1 LTDIVR
7 LENQYYIRAS
17 SGLAD
22 DRTRVLKYGDTFA
35 VFNRF
40 GDIEPVGPSQFGL
53 FHAECR
59 HLSRFTLQINGRQP
73 LLLSSTIR
81 EDNAFL
87 SVDLTNV
94 DSPSNGQPSLTSG
107 TLHIFRLQ
115 FLRKGGCHSQVRLLN
130 YGTSSAVVNVKIRFE
145 ADFADIF
152 EVRGTKRTQKGQ
164 RLPDEVKNARVTL
177 VYCGLDGVKRQTKLE
192 FSPMP
197 VSVTAQ
203 EAQFE
208 LHLQPSEEQ
217 SIFAMVA
224 CENDTDTYSHAS
236 FSEAFAAMGEDFDI
250 THLQDCRIT
259 TSSEGFNAWLT
270 RSCADLRMLVEGNPE
285 GPYPYAG
292 VPWFNTV
299 FGRDGIITAL
309 ECLWMAPSFA
319 EGVLKYL
326 AETQAQTEN
335 HEQDAEPGK
344 ILHEMRR
351 GEMAATK
358 EVPFAKYY
366 GSIDST
372 PLFVMLAGA
381 YLERTGN
388 LNFIKAIWPNVT
400 LALKWMDQYGDRDK
414 DGFVE
419 YEKRS
424 RHGLIQQGWKDSYDS
439 VFYANGEIAE
449 PPIALC
455 EVQGYCYAAKLAGA
469 QLAGAMNEP
478 DLATKLEASA
488 KDLRAHFEEA
498 FWNEELG
505 TYVLALDGKKKQCAV
520 RASNAGHA
528 LFCRI
533 AGDDRARQVAATL
546 MSNQLFSGWG
556 VRTIGSSEARYN
568 PMSYHNGSV
577 WPHDNAILA
586 MGFSH
591 YNLQHEA
598 AKILEGMY
606 SASRQVQLHR
616 MPELFCGFHK
626 RPDGSGPTLY
636 PVACAPQAWAA
647 AAVFL
652 MLQAC
657 LGIQVASEI
666 PEIRLSRPYLPPI
679 LNEVRIEK
687 LGTGDATADLIFRRA
702 GDHVQFEVLRKK
714 GAIEIRESANS
725 QPFEPRRVRI

>member
-1 LTDIVR
+1 LTDIVQ

-94 DSPSNGQPSLTSG
+94 DAPSNGRASLTSG

-115 FLRKGGCHSQVRLLN
+115 FLRKGGCHSQIRVLN
-130 YGTSSAVVNVKIRFE
+130 YGTAPAVINIRIRFE

-152 EVRGTKRTQKGQ
+152 EVRGTKRTRKGQ
-164 RLPDEVKNARVTL
+164 RLPDDVKEATVTL
-177 VYCGLDGVKRQTKLE
+177 TYLGLDRVKRRTKLE
-192 FSPMP
+192 FSPAP
-197 VSVTAQ
+197 VSLTAE

-208 LHLQPSEEQ
+208 VRLQPNAEQ
-217 SIFAMVA
+217 SIFTMMA
-224 CENDTDTYSHAS
+224 CENDTDIYSHAS
-236 FSEAFAAMGEDFDI
+236 FSEAFSAMGEDFDI

-319 EGVLKYL
+319 EGVLRYL
-326 AETQAQTEN
+326 AETQATTEIP
-335 HEQDAEPGK
+335 EQDAEPGK

-372 PLFVMLAGA
+372 PLYVMLAGA

-388 LNFIKAIWPNVT
+388 LAFIKTIWPNIE
-400 LALKWMDQYGDRDK
+400 LALNWIDQYGDRDK

-424 RHGLIQQGWKDSYDS
+424 QNGLIQQGWKDSHDS
-439 VFYANGEIAE
+439 VFYANGDIAE

-455 EVQGYCYAAKLAGA
+455 EVQGYVYAAKLAGA
-469 QLAGAMNEP
+469 QLARAMQKPELP
-478 DLATKLEASA
+478 QKLEDSA
-488 KDLRAHFEEA
+488 KALRARFEEC
-498 FWNEELG
+498 FWNEDLG

-528 LFCRI
+528 LFCKI
-533 AGDDRARQVAATL
+533 AGEDRAQRVAASL

-568 PMSYHNGSV
+568 PMSYHNGSI

-591 YNLQHEA
+591 YHLQHA
-598 AKILEGMY
+598 AAEILGGMY
-606 SASRQVQLHR
+606 AASRHVQLHR

-647 AAVFL
+647 GAVFL

-657 LGIQVASEI
+657 LGIQVTSEK
-666 PEIRLSRPYLPPI
+666 PEIRLSHPYLPSS
-679 LNEVRIEK
+679 LSEVRIEN
-687 LGTGDATADLIFRRA
+687 LGLGGATADLTFRRA
-702 GDHVQFEVLRKK
+702 GEHVKLEVVRKQ
-714 GAIEIRESANS
+714 GPVEVQES
-725 QPFEPRRVRI
+725 V

>member
-1 LTDIVR
+1 LSDIVR
-7 LENQYYIRAS
+7 LENQYYVRAS

-59 HLSRFTLQINGRQP
+59 HLSRFTVQVNGRQP

-94 DSPSNGQPSLTSG
+94 DSASNGQPGLSRG
-107 TLHIFRLQ
+107 TLHVFRLQ
-115 FLRKGGCHSQVRLLN
+115 FLRRAGCHSQIRVLN
-130 YGTSSAVVNVKIRFE
+130 YSSARAKVTIQVRFE

-152 EVRGTKRTQKGQ
+152 EVRGTPRAHRGE
-164 RLPDEVKNARVTL
+164 RLPDDVKDVAATL
-177 VYCGLDGVKRQTKLE
+177 AYRGLDGVSRRTRLE
-192 FSPMP
+192 FSPKP
-197 VSVTAQ
+197 VSLSAE
-203 EAQFE
+203 EARFE
-208 LHLQPSEEQ
+208 LSLAPSEEQ
-217 SIFAMVA
+217 SIFTLIA
-224 CENDTDTYSHAS
+224 CENDTDVYSHAS
-236 FSEAFAAMGEDFDI
+236 FSEAFSSLGVEFETA
-250 THLQDCRIT
+250 HLQDCKVM
-259 TSSEGFNAWLT
+259 TSSEGFNSWLN

-292 VPWFNTV
+292 VPWFSTV

-326 AETQAQTEN
+326 AATQATAEIP
-335 HEQDAEPGK
+335 EQDAEPGK

-381 YLERTGN
+381 YLDRTGN
-388 LNFIKAIWPNVT
+388 LALLKTIWTNVKR
-400 LALKWMDQYGDRDK
+400 ALEWIDKYGDRDG

-419 YEKRS
+419 YAKRS
-424 RHGLIQQGWKDSYDS
+424 KDGLVQQGWKDSHDS
-439 VFYANGEIAE
+439 IFYADGRIAE

-455 EVQGYCYAAKLAGA
+455 EVQAYVFAAKRAGA
-469 QLAGAMNEP
+469 GLSRAMEEP
-478 DLATKLEASA
+478 ELATKLE
-488 KDLRAHFEEA
+488 KDAEELRRRFEEA

-505 TYVLALDGKKKQCAV
+505 LYALALDGEKKQCNV
-520 RASNAGHA
+520 RTSNAGHA

-533 AGDDRARQVAATL
+533 AGELRAKHVASLL
-546 MSNQLFSGWG
+546 MSTQCFSGWG
-556 VRTIGSSEARYN
+556 VRTLGSSEVRYN
-568 PMSYHNGSV
+568 PMSYHNGSI

-586 MGFSH
+586 MGFAH
-591 YNLQHEA
+591 YGLQHEA
-598 AKILEGMY
+598 GEILQGMY
-606 SASRQVQLHR
+606 AASRHLQLHR

-652 MLQAC
+652 MVQAC
-657 LGIQVASEI
+657 LGIHVFCEK
-666 PEIRLSRPYLPPI
+666 PEIRISQPHLPEILS
-679 LNEVRIEK
+679 EVRIEN
-687 LGTGDATADLIFRRA
+687 LWAGGVSADLVFRRV
-702 GDHVQFEVLRKK
+702 GSRVELEVLRRQ
-714 GAIEIRESANS
+714 GSIEVQESA
-725 QPFEPRRVRI
+725 

>member
-1 LTDIVR
+1 LTDIIR
-7 LENQYYIRAS
+7 LENEYYVRAS

-59 HLSRFTLQINGRQP
+59 HLSRFAVLINQRQP

-94 DSPSNGQPSLTSG
+94 DGPADGRGIALSRG

-115 FLRKGGCHSQVRLLN
+115 FLRQAACHLQVRLLN
-130 YGTSSAVVNVKIRFE
+130 YGSTRTNVNVGVKFE

-152 EVRGTKRTQKGQ
+152 EVRGTARARKGA
-164 RLPDEVKNARVTL
+164 RLPDEITEAAAIL
-177 VYCGLDGVKRQTKLE
+177 AYQGLDGVKRQTRLE
-192 FSPMP
+192 FSPKP
-197 VSVTAQ
+197 VSISAT
-203 EAQFE
+203 EAHFE
-208 LHLQPSEEQ
+208 LGLEPNEEK
-217 SIFAMVA
+217 SIFGLVA
-224 CENDTDTYSHAS
+224 CQNGNQSYRHAP
-236 FSEAFAAMGEDFDI
+236 FSEAFSALETDFGNPC
-250 THLQDCRIT
+250 LQDCRVT
-259 TSSEGFNAWLT
+259 TSSEGFNSWLT
-270 RSCADLRMLVEGNPE
+270 RSCADLQMLVEGNPE

-292 VPWFNTV
+292 VPWFSTV

-309 ECLWMAPSFA
+309 ECLWIAPSFA

-326 AETQAQTEN
+326 AATQATAEIP
-335 HEQDAEPGK
+335 EQDAEPGK

-388 LNFIKAIWPNVT
+388 RSFVAGIWPNLKRA
-400 LALKWMDQYGDRDK
+400 LAWIDTYGDPDK

-419 YEKRS
+419 YEKKSKR
-424 RHGLIQQGWKDSYDS
+424 GLVQQGWKDSHDS
-439 VFYANGEIAE
+439 IFYANGEIAK

-455 EVQGYCYAAKLAGA
+455 EVQGYVYAAKRCGAGMARALGEADFA
-469 QLAGAMNEP
+469 QQ
-478 DLATKLEASA
+478 LERQADELQA
-488 KDLRAHFEEA
+488 RFERA
-498 FWNEELG
+498 FWNDELG
-505 TYVLALDGKKKQCAV
+505 SYALALDGQKRQCAV

-528 LFCRI
+528 LFCKV
-533 AGDDRARQVAATL
+533 ASEQRAASVASLL
-546 MSNQLFSGWG
+546 MSTELFSGWG
-556 VRTIGSSEARYN
+556 VRTLGSSEARYN

-577 WPHDNAILA
+577 WPHDNAMLA
-586 MGFSH
+586 LGFSR
-591 YNLQHEA
+591 YGLQQEA
-598 AKILEGMY
+598 AEILQGMY
-606 SASRQVQLHR
+606 SASRHVQLHR

-626 RPDGSGPTLY
+626 RSDGSGPTLY
-636 PVACAPQAWAA
+636 PVACAPQAWSAA
-647 AAVFL
+647 AIFM

-657 LGIQVASEI
+657 LGISVSVEN
-666 PEIRLSRPYLPPI
+666 PHIRLQRPYLPAV
-679 LNEVRIEK
+679 LEQVRIENLTIGD
-687 LGTGDATADLIFRRA
+687 LGADLIFRRSGSRVDLEIVRRR
-702 GDHVQFEVLRKK
+702 GDIKVHEYPPVD
-714 GAIEIRESANS
+714 IPCS
-725 QPFEPRRVRI
+725 EPR